1 MGGYLQGHGARARRL
16 ERLRGH
22 RRRRAGS
29 SGALVTVDVERYG
42 IYLADLNPTRGAEIA
57 KTRPVVV
64 VSRDEMNRYLDT
76 IVVCP
81 LTTKLHPR
89 WRSRIP
95 VTCARRKAEIAVDQ
109 IRTIS
114 KNRLNKRLHHL
125 PVADAARIRR
135 LIVEMYGE

>member
-1 MGGYLQGHGARARRL
+1 M
-16 ERLRGH
+16 
-22 RRRRAGS
+22 
-29 SGALVTVDVERYG
+29 TIDVERYG

-89 WRSRIP
+89 WRSRIQ

-114 KNRLNKRLHHL
+114 KGRLDKRLDHL
-125 PVADAARIRR
+125 SVADAARVRR

>member
-1 MGGYLQGHGARARRL
+1 MTI
-16 ERLRGH
+16 E
-22 RRRRAGS
+22 
-29 SGALVTVDVERYG
+29 VDRYA

-64 VSRDEMNRYLDT
+64 VSRDEMNRNLDT

-109 IRTIS
+109 IRAIS
-114 KNRLNKRLHHL
+114 KNRLVKRLDDL
-125 PVADAARIRR
+125 SALDAARVRR

>member
-1 MGGYLQGHGARARRL
+1 MTIQ
-16 ERLRGH
+16 
-22 RRRRAGS
+22 
-29 SGALVTVDVERYG
+29 VERYG

-64 VSRDEMNRYLDT
+64 VSRDEMNQYLDT

-114 KNRLNKRLHHL
+114 KDRLAKRLDDL
-125 PVADAARIRR
+125 SVGDAARIRR